1 MRLKLYRAATV
12 TEAMAQVRAE
22 LGTEALI
29 LSTRATSEGV
39 ELTAALEPGEAP
51 AAAREQVAPLS
62 LDFHGVPA
70 ALLNRLQPW
79 DLAGSL
85 PNVVSFAPLPL
96 SADGPPLLV
105 AGPPGAGKTLS
116 IARLATRLVMAG
128 SVPLVITADGRRAGA
143 AEELAAYTRLL
154 GVSLIVA
161 STAATLARALER
173 RTAGMPVLIDTA
185 GINPLDPEEL
195 DFLPAFAGAC
205 GAGIVLVLPAG
216 QDTREAAEQAVAFAR
231 AGARWLLPTRLDQT
245 RRLGSILTAAAA
257 GGLALTEAGVSPRA
271 TDGLTP
277 LTPAFLAERLMLG
290 PGPLEQAA

>member
-1 MRLKLYRAATV
+1 
-12 TEAMAQVRAE
+12 MA
-22 LGTEALI
+22 
-29 LSTRATSEGV
+29 S
-39 ELTAALEPGEAP
+39 
-51 AAAREQVAPLS
+51 
-62 LDFHGVPA
+62 
-70 ALLNRLQPW
+70 
-79 DLAGSL
+79 
-85 PNVVSFAPLPL
+85 
-96 SADGPPLLV
+96 
-105 AGPPGAGKTLS
+105 
-116 IARLATRLVMAG
+116 
-128 SVPLVITADGRRAGA
+128 
-143 AEELAAYTRLL
+143 YTRLL

-205 GAGIVLVLPAG
+205 EAGIVLVLPAG

-290 PGPLEQAA
+290 PGPLEQAAMNITATLAASAVATRPPIRPRTIAIASGKGGVGKDLASHHPGACAGQSRGGGCCCSMAIWGLRTSTFSLGSRLRSIWAR